1 VAIEVARRLGV
12 ALYGVGLPGHF
23 VVRDATREVYAD
35 PFGAGVLLDRAGLEA
50 MWQRRT
56 GAGGLQPAMLAP
68 VAPRSIVL
76 RILNNLRASLGADPD
91 PIRGATLA
99 RLRAGFPELADE
111 HDEHRRLM
119 RHFN

>member
-1 VAIEVARRLGV
+1 
-12 ALYGVGLPGHF
+12 
-23 VVRDATREVYAD
+23 
-35 PFGAGVLLDRAGLEA
+35 
-50 MWQRRT
+50 
-56 GAGGLQPAMLAP
+56 
-68 VAPRSIVL
+68 VL